1 MLLLRPI
8 CGNRHQSLDRQAYLV
23 AVSGFCRDNLAN
35 ISTIIRI
42 MIFLFWGQALAKKN
56 MCSKGRQFGGFPQD
70 HWPSEI
76 SGPVFPRSLAPF
88 LTNFRPISRPEVR
101 AWFLSCPCLSSS
113 LFEP

>member
-42 MIFLFWGQALAKKN
+42 MIFLFWGQALAKKYVFQ
-56 MCSKGRQFGGFPQD
+56 RPAV
-70 HWPSEI
+70 WRI
-76 SGPVFPRSLAPF
+76 STRPLA
-88 LTNFRPISRPEVR
+88 E
-101 AWFLSCPCLSSS
+101 
-113 LFEP
+113 